1 VGIRIFAIVFAAV
14 SLAWV
19 VQRFRR
25 TRRFTIELM
34 AWLVSSQESD
44 WSCLCLELPI
54 ALPLAGRLQRVQR
67 LTFIAVT
74 TLLLLVFR
82 ILSRLQKVE
91 RDLTRLIRA
100 YAVDTAVQVPA
111 RPSES
116 TKPSASRRPP
126 ATSDR
131 YALSTLSLEGILTT
145 ASGLQPAT
153 LSHYNLITI
162 R

>member
-34 AWLVSSQESD
+34 AWLVVFSGIGVVVFVPRATDRFAFWLGVSSGFN
-44 WSCLCLELPI
+44 
-54 ALPLAGRLQRVQR
+54 A

-91 RDLTRLIRA
+91 RDLTRLIRV

-116 TKPSASRRPP
+116 TKPSASPT
-126 ATSDR
+126 TSGDK
-131 YALSTLSLEGILTT
+131 
-145 ASGLQPAT
+145 
-153 LSHYNLITI
+153 
-162 R
+162 

>member
-1 VGIRIFAIVFAAV
+1 MGIRIFAIVLAAV

-25 TRRFTIELM
+25 TRRFTVELM
-34 AWLVSSQESD
+34 AWLVVFSGIGLVVFVPKATARFALWLGVSSGFN
-44 WSCLCLELPI
+44 
-54 ALPLAGRLQRVQR
+54 A

-116 TKPSASRRPP
+116 TKPP
-126 ATSDR
+126 AGP
-131 YALSTLSLEGILTT
+131 AQ
-145 ASGLQPAT
+145 SGET
-153 LSHYNLITI
+153 
-162 R
+162 

>member
-1 VGIRIFAIVFAAV
+1 MGIKIFAIILAVV

-34 AWLVSSQESD
+34 AWLVVFSGIGLVVFVPSTTDRFARWLGVSSGFN
-44 WSCLCLELPI
+44 
-54 ALPLAGRLQRVQR
+54 A

-91 RDLTRLIRA
+91 RDLTQLIRA
-100 YAVDTAVQVPA
+100 YAIDTAVQVPA
-111 RPSES
+111 RPSEN
-116 TKPSASRRPP
+116 TKPSAGP
-126 ATSDR
+126 AQ
-131 YALSTLSLEGILTT
+131 
-145 ASGLQPAT
+145 SGEK
-153 LSHYNLITI
+153 
-162 R
+162 

>member
-1 VGIRIFAIVFAAV
+1 MGIRVFAIALAVV

-25 TRRFTIELM
+25 TRRLTIELI
-34 AWLVSSQESD
+34 AWLVVFSGIGLVVFVPSATDRFAFWLGVSSGFN
-44 WSCLCLELPI
+44 
-54 ALPLAGRLQRVQR
+54 A

-91 RDLTRLIRA
+91 RDMTRLIRA

-111 RPSES
+111 KPTEGS
-116 TKPSASRRPP
+116 KPSDGSENC
-126 ATSDR
+126 D
-131 YALSTLSLEGILTT
+131 E
-145 ASGLQPAT
+145 Q
-153 LSHYNLITI
+153 
-162 R
+162 

>member
-1 VGIRIFAIVFAAV
+1 MGIRIFAIVLAVV

-19 VQRFRR
+19 AQRFRR

-34 AWLVSSQESD
+34 AWLVVFSGIGLVVFVPRATDRFAFWLGVSSGFN
-44 WSCLCLELPI
+44 
-54 ALPLAGRLQRVQR
+54 A

-100 YAVDTAVQVPA
+100 YAIDTAAQVPA
-111 RPSES
+111 RLSENP
-116 TKPSASRRPP
+116 KPSAGPE
-126 ATSDR
+126 
-131 YALSTLSLEGILTT
+131 LSGEK
-145 ASGLQPAT
+145 
-153 LSHYNLITI
+153 
-162 R
+162 

>member
-1 VGIRIFAIVFAAV
+1 MGIRIFAIVLAAV

-25 TRRFTIELM
+25 TRRFTIELL
-34 AWLVSSQESD
+34 AWLVVFSGIGLVVFVPRATDRFAFWLGVSSGFN
-44 WSCLCLELPI
+44 
-54 ALPLAGRLQRVQR
+54 A

-100 YAVDTAVQVPA
+100 YAIDTAVQVPG
-111 RPSES
+111 RPSED
-116 TKPSASRRPP
+116 TKPSTDP
-126 ATSDR
+126 AQ
-131 YALSTLSLEGILTT
+131 
-145 ASGLQPAT
+145 SGEK
-153 LSHYNLITI
+153 
-162 R
+162 